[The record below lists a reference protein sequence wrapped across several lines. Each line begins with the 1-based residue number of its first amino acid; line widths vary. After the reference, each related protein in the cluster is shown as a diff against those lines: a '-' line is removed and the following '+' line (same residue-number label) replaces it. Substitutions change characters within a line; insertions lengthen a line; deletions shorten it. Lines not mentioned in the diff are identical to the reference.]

1 MGKYDDIMDLPHH
14 RSEKHPPMPEA
25 DRAAQFAPFAALT
38 GYGDAI
44 DETARLTE
52 SWNEPTEEEKREMG
66 EKLKTLARNGEEAEI
81 IRFVPD
87 TRKTGG
93 SYETVRCRI
102 RRIEE
107 AERTI
112 ITVQG
117 DLIAMDTIRA
127 VQSPYFDKTEY

>member
-66 EKLKTLARNGEEAEI
+66 EKLKTLARNGEETEI

-117 DLIAMDTIRA
+117 DRIAMDTIRA